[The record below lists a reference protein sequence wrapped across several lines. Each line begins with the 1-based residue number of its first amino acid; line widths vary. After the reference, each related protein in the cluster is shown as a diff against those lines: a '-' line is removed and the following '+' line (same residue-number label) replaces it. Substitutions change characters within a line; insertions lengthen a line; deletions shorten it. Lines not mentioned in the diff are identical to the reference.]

1 MKHIVFFTPSLQ
13 IGGVERVFI
22 TYAEALVKR
31 GYEVTY
37 LVCKKEGEL
46 IQLLPEPI
54 HVVSLGERQLRNS
67 ILPLIRFFRKNP
79 IDVFVTGGDMPNVV
93 AILAS
98 KMAFSKAKVIISH
111 HNYFNVERSTFLSKI
126 FLRFIYNRANSVISV
141 SQGISKLLVSQ
152 GVSSKKLATIYNPVD
167 LKAIR
172 TLGDAE
178 IKLALP
184 ENFLMF
190 LGRLGEVKNL
200 PFLLD
205 AFMLVT
211 SKLPSIHL
219 VLVGEGPM
227 KTILEDKASS
237 MGLTE
242 KIHFLG
248 VLPNPFP
255 IMRQAAAIMLPS
267 FSEALPTI
275 ILESF
280 AFNKTV
286 IATPTNG
293 ALDLLENGR
302 LGYVSNSFDDV
313 KAFAELIVEGLT
325 KPIPSD
331 LLAAKSEQF
340 DIHQKINEL
349 EQLFY

>member
-22 TYAEALVKR
+22 TYAEALVQL

-46 IQLLPEPI
+46 IQLLPESI
-54 HVVSLGERQLRNS
+54 HIVSLGERKLRHS
-67 ILPLIRFFRKNP
+67 MVPMIRFFRNHP
-79 IDVFVTGGDMPNVV
+79 IDVFITGGDMPNVV
-93 AILAS
+93 AIMAS
-98 KMAFSKAKVIISH
+98 KLAFSKAEVIISH
-111 HNYFNVERSTFLSKI
+111 HNYFNVERSTLLSKF
-126 FLRFIYNRANSVISV
+126 FLRFIYNRANSVVSV
-141 SQGISKLLVSQ
+141 SKGITNMLLSQ

-167 LKAIR
+167 LKSIR
-172 TLGDAE
+172 TLGDAD
-178 IKLALP
+178 IKCTLP
-184 ENFLMF
+184 TNFLMF

-205 AFMLVT
+205 AFSLAT
-211 SKLPSIHL
+211 GSIPSLHL
-219 VLVGEGPM
+219 VIVGEGPM
-227 KTILEDKASS
+227 KAALEDKATSL
-237 MGLTE
+237 GLAD

-255 IMRQAAAIMLPS
+255 VMKQAAAVMLPS

-293 ALDLLENGR
+293 ALDLLEDGR
-302 LGYVSNSFDDV
+302 LGYVSRSFDDV
-313 KAFAELIVEGLT
+313 KAFAELIVEGLS

-331 LLAAKSEQF
+331 LLLEKSERF
-340 DIHQKINEL
+340 DINLKIKEL
-349 EQLFY
+349 EQLF